1 MTAES
6 ARCRRCA
13 GPLALPGG
21 TEDGAPKPAACR
33 WCGAAEAAFRC
44 PSCGSRRLRAVAVGA
59 GRTAEELGRAFS
71 GVAVRTSGG
80 GEVLES
86 VPAGP
91 ALVVCTP
98 GAEPVAEG
106 GYGAALLLDGR
117 TLLSRPELRASEQ
130 ALRLWFAAAGMV
142 RPAKDGGRVVVMADS
157 SLQQVQALVRWDPAW
172 FAALE
177 LAGREELG
185 FPPAKRVAAVDGT
198 PEAIESLLEVV
209 EMPATGE
216 VLGPVPIGE
225 VDEEGNSE
233 RERVLVRVERTEG
246 RALATA
252 LHEAQAVRAA
262 RKAAELQ
269 VRLDPLELL

>member
-1 MTAES
+1 M
-6 ARCRRCA
+6 
-13 GPLALPGG
+13 
-21 TEDGAPKPAACR
+21 
-33 WCGAAEAAFRC
+33 
-44 PSCGSRRLRAVAVGA
+44 
-59 GRTAEELGRAFS
+59 
-71 GVAVRTSGG
+71 
-80 GEVLES
+80 
-86 VPAGP
+86 
-91 ALVVCTP
+91 
-98 GAEPVAEG
+98 
-106 GYGAALLLDGR
+106 
-117 TLLSRPELRASEQ
+117 
-130 ALRLWFAAAGMV
+130 WFAAAGMV